1 MSLPVLATDTSGLAS
16 RGRVLL
22 ALSNNPSSSTGARFH
37 RASPAAMG
45 AHSTGNAKHLAG
57 WTPRPARPRCRPAR
71 SASCSPQHPLWG
83 RRERMRFFPQGGR
96 GGTVGPLCPVAFPGG
111 KGNSQRELALRDR
124 GPSPWPPGFWGF
136 GHHTGGSGPTEGPRP
151 RGAGT
156 CPRRCYSPAAGGRSS
171 PPPPN
176 PVPAQA
182 PLSRRGERGGV
193 GRKGR
198 GRSHLGAAIGSTQPG
213 GAGRPRAPAKAF
225 RAGTGA
231 ARRSGRRRR
240 LALPSSPLP
249 PLRER
254 GLGLGLGG
262 GRVRSRSAMEP
273 RTGNTLFPPLPPPPA
288 R

>member
-136 GHHTGGSGPTEGPRP
+136 GHHTRGSGPTEGPRP

-171 PPPPN
+171 PPPPQ
-176 PVPAQA
+176 PRPRAGAVEP
-182 PLSRRGERGGV
+182 P
-193 GRKGR
+193 GRKGWGGEERKGAEPPRR
-198 GRSHLGAAIGSTQPG
+198 GHWLDPARRGGAAACARQSVPG
-213 GAGRPRAPAKAF
+213 GNGGGAAF
-225 RAGTGA
+225 RAAAA
-231 ARRSGRRRR
+231 AR
-240 LALPSSPLP
+240 APL
-249 PLRER
+249 
-254 GLGLGLGG
+254 
-262 GRVRSRSAMEP
+262 
-273 RTGNTLFPPLPPPPA
+273 LPPPAPPGA
-288 R
+288 RPRPRPRRRPGPVPVRHGAAYR

>member
-171 PPPPN
+171 PPPQPR
-176 PVPAQA
+176 
-182 PLSRRGERGGV
+182 SRAGAVEPP
-193 GRKGR
+193 GRKGWGGEERKGAEPPRR
-198 GRSHLGAAIGSTQPG
+198 GHWLDPARRGGAAACARQSVPG
-213 GAGRPRAPAKAF
+213 GNGGGAAF
-225 RAGTGA
+225 RAAAA
-231 ARRSGRRRR
+231 AR
-240 LALPSSPLP
+240 APL
-249 PLRER
+249 
-254 GLGLGLGG
+254 
-262 GRVRSRSAMEP
+262 
-273 RTGNTLFPPLPPPPA
+273 LPPPAPPGA
-288 R
+288 RPRPRPRPRRRPGPVPVRHGAAYR